1 LTAHRLRQAGVSD
14 RWAQPAQFAEGPGYF
29 AAGAGTPVVMLHAS
43 LGSKSQWAGLAVRLA
58 SRFRVIAVDL
68 CGYGDNAMPSSGS
81 GFKLD
86 EEVRLVVSRLDGLV
100 NPPSRFH
107 LVGHSYGGLVALR
120 LAALHAERAASLAL
134 YDPVG
139 FGLLRDDPVAADIH
153 QREEEVVTLLGE
165 GRRREAAQRFV
176 DFWSGPGS
184 YASQPEPVQLGIA
197 RRVAKVPLDFQAAWS
212 WPRGLADLRA
222 VRAPTLLLAG
232 SRSPAVA
239 QRIVMLLTRA
249 LRGCRVGWFDAGHM
263 GPITDP
269 QRINPWIEA
278 FVDLCDESEMPA
290 GRLPGIG
297 STPDWAA
304 AAD

>member
-1 LTAHRLRQAGVSD
+1 MTTHRLQQAGLSGG
-14 RWAQPAQFAEGPGYF
+14 WAHPAQFAGGPGYF
-29 AAGAGTPVVMLHAS
+29 TAGTGTPVVMLHAS

-68 CGYGDNAMPSSGS
+68 CGYGDNAMPGSGS
-81 GFKLD
+81 GFTLD
-86 EEVRLVVSRLDGLV
+86 EEVRLVMSRLDGLLHPRV
-100 NPPSRFH
+100 RFH
-107 LVGHSYGGLVALR
+107 VVGHSYGGLVALR
-120 LAALHAERAASLAL
+120 LAALHAEQVASLAL
-134 YDPVG
+134 YDPVA
-139 FGLLRDDPVAADIH
+139 FGLLGDDPVLADIR
-153 QREEEVVTLLGE
+153 QREAEVVTLVGE

-184 YASQPEPVQLGIA
+184 YASQPEPMQLGIA
-197 RRVAKVPLDFQAAWS
+197 RRVAKVPLDFRAAWS
-212 WPRGLADLRA
+212 WPSGRADLRA
-222 VRAPTLLLAG
+222 VRVPTLLLAG

-239 QRIVMLLTRA
+239 QRIVMLLTET

-278 FVDLCDESEMPA
+278 FVDLCDESGSSA
-290 GRLPGIG
+290 GRSPGLA
-297 STPDWAA
+297 STSDWAA